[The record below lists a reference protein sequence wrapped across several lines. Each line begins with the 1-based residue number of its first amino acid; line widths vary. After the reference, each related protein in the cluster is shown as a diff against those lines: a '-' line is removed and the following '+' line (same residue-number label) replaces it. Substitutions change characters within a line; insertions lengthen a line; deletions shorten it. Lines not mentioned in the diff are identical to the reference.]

1 MPHGVL
7 DNATRL
13 QAQPLTTSGAARARV
28 DRTGHGR
35 LLGVSVVTEGPALGH
50 GIRLTSAL
58 VEQVAARLNG
68 VPGRW
73 THGGLSDDGLGRHLG
88 RWENARL
95 ERGFVCDTCGRWAAL
110 ALDGG
115 TRLTPRPCLSCEGG
129 AEERTASRVVADF
142 AFSGSGHRIQPDGL
156 TVSAPDY
163 LMQRAEEDPRTL
175 GVSIVARLKVRDE
188 DDDAGD
194 MLPDDDDG
202 KREDEEAELDLSVAR
217 PLLRADFVADP
228 AANPTGLASLHA
240 GTGAPSE
247 LTEEAA
253 RQVRGLVSRLGP
265 VEARARALAFLSR
278 ILPEQGTAP
287 PTPSPQEGRRML
299 SDNEETAL
307 RAEATK
313 ARAEAAALSARVTA
327 LEGEIATRRKA
338 DGERYVASLRS
349 ESARVGAPIPEPR
362 LALVAS
368 RLNSGDDEGARAI
381 GDTLLESAR
390 ERGAGAFVRT
400 APGASLAPAPGA
412 QSKGEELAAASAE
425 VINLERARIAARAA
439 NGVRS

>member
-1 MPHGVL
+1 MPRSVL

-13 QAQPLTTSGAARARV
+13 QAPPLTTSGAARARV
-28 DRTGHGR
+28 DRAGHGK

-50 GIRLTSAL
+50 GIRLTSTL

-88 RWENARL
+88 RWESARL
-95 ERGFVCDTCGRWAAL
+95 EHGFVCDACGTWATL

-115 TRLTPRPCLSCEGG
+115 QRLTPRPCMSCEGG
-129 AEERTASRVVADF
+129 ASERLTSRVVADF
-142 AFSGSGHRIQPDGL
+142 AFSGSGHRIMPDGL

-175 GVSIVARLKVRDE
+175 GVSIVAVLKKGPRHDDMPDDMPPDDE
-188 DDDAGD
+188 DDMPDED
-194 MLPDDDDG
+194 M
-202 KREDEEAELDLSVAR
+202 ELDLSAPR

-278 ILPEQGTAP
+278 ILPEQVAAP
-287 PTPSPQEGRRML
+287 PTPSPKEGRRMTE
-299 SDNEETAL
+299 DEEKAL
-307 RAEATK
+307 RAEAAK
-313 ARAEAAALSARVTA
+313 AVTLSARVTA
-327 LEGEIATRRKA
+327 LEGQIAERRKA

-362 LALVAS
+362 LGIVAS
-368 RLNSGDDEGARAI
+368 RLAAGDEEGARAI
-381 GDTLLESAR
+381 GDALLECAR
-390 ERGAGAFVRT
+390 ATGAGAFVRQ
-400 APGASLAPAPGA
+400 APGSSLAPAPGA
-412 QSKGEELAAASAE
+412 LSKGDELAAASAE
-425 VINLERARIAARAA
+425 VINLERARVAARAA